1 MSKIHRSLG
10 LIVSRNLGFLKH
22 LYPKQVPTNNL
33 RRNDTFEKC
42 KVNPVYHSA
51 ESLSF
56 LGPRIWDLVPVELKQ
71 SDAFYSFKS
80 KIKNWVPFECSCRLR
95 KTYIQQVGFL

>member
-56 LGPRIWDLVPVELKQ
+56 LGPRMRDLVPVEWKQ
-71 SDAFYSFKS
+71 SDTFYS
-80 KIKNWVPFECSCRLR
+80 KIKYWVPFEYSCRLC
-95 KTYIQQVGFL
+95 KIYIQQVGFL